1 MTAVSGSP
9 LVGQQKTGYV
19 TQQIRANSSKN
30 LLAKLAQE
38 RLEKAR
44 SKRYQVNADS
54 LLDFIPSVSQE
65 LTRPYYLKPFTD
77 LLEQACDPGA
87 VRAVVAAPPQHGK
100 SLTALHAFLWLA
112 IRYPGMKHAYITYS
126 KERADYVSRQFQVL
140 AESIGLEPDGRLS
153 DVRLK
158 GGTEIRFTSIGGSLT
173 GFTVNGLLL
182 VDDPVKDRADAESPT
197 LRRTTAEWFVDVARS
212 RRHPKTSII
221 CMATRWHPEDLSG
234 ELIASGYPY
243 INLKAIAEGA
253 EDDAG
258 TVTSD
263 PLLRK
268 TGQSLFPEFKPPN
281 FFQEERKDEYSWNS
295 LYQGEP
301 RGRGSYVFQWLDKGD
316 QSTSYSPVPVSAYER
331 MSIGIDF
338 AYTAKTSSDYSVAV
352 VIGEI
357 GNTLHVVDVV
367 RVQVETRHFRE
378 RLILLKAQYPIAT
391 CCAYVAATEQGGI
404 EFIREAGIS
413 IKGLIAKQD
422 KFMRAVPVAAAWN
435 SHTFKLPKTAPWLD
449 TFEAEVCGFT
459 GQSDK
464 HDDQVDAFAA
474 AFDGMGPK
482 PSAWQPPI
490 LGGLDIEYR
499 GIGMG

>member
-1 MTAVSGSP
+1 MVAEQRPGWV
-9 LVGQQKTGYV
+9 KE
-19 TQQIRANSSKN
+19 QIRANSSKN
-30 LLAKLAQE
+30 LLSKIARE
-38 RLEKAR
+38 RLEKV
-44 SKRYQVNADS
+44 RYRRYEVNSAS
-54 LLDFIPSVSQE
+54 LIDFVPSVSPD
-65 LTRPYYLKPFTD
+65 LLRPYFLWPFAN
-77 LLEQACDPGA
+77 LLEQACEPGA
-87 VRAVVAAPPQHGK
+87 IRAVIAAPPQHGK
-100 SLTALHAFLWLA
+100 TALALHGLLWLA
-112 IRYPGMKHAYITYS
+112 IKHPGKRHAYITYA

-140 AESIGLEPDGRLS
+140 ADSIGLEPDGRLS

-158 GGTEIRFTSIGGSLT
+158 GGTEVRFTSIGGSLT
-173 GFTVNGLLL
+173 GFSVDGLLL

-197 LRRTTAEWFVDVARS
+197 IRRTAAEWFVDVARS

-243 INLKAIAEGA
+243 INLKAIAEGP
-253 EDDAG
+253 EDADG

-301 RGRGSYVFQWLDKGD
+301 RGRGSYVFQWLDKAD
-316 QSTSYSPVPVSAYER
+316 QKNSYAPVDVQCYER
-331 MSIGIDF
+331 MSIGVDF
-338 AYTAKTSSDYSVAV
+338 AYTAKTHADYSVAV

-378 RLILLKAQYPIAT
+378 RLMLLKAQYPIAT
-391 CCAYVAATEQGGI
+391 MTAYVAATEQGGV
-404 EFIREAGIS
+404 EFIREGGIS
-413 IKGLIAKQD
+413 IRGLIAKQD

-435 SHTFKLPKTAPWLD
+435 MGAFKLPQTAQWLD
-449 TFEAEVCGFT
+449 TFTAEVCGFT
-459 GQSDK
+459 GVSDK
-464 HDDQVDAFAA
+464 NDDQVDAFAA
-474 AFDGMGPK
+474 AFDGLGPK
-482 PSAWQPPI
+482 PSAWRPPI
-490 LGGLDIEYR
+490 IGGVDVEYR
-499 GIGMG
+499 SIGMG